1 MNRRQTA
8 VMCLV
13 MSFGLGVLCTL
24 WGLEAEYRD
33 RLNAAKR
40 AKLDCEAVQ
49 MLAQPQPNASG
60 VES

>member
-1 MNRRQTA
+1 MNRLQTF
-8 VMCLV
+8 VFCLV
-13 MSFGLGVLCTL
+13 MSFGLGVLVTL

-40 AKLDCEAVQ
+40 ARLDCEAQQ
-49 MLAQPQPNASG
+49 MLAQPQPSASG

>member
-1 MNRRQTA
+1 MNRLQSF
-8 VMCLV
+8 VFCMVVC
-13 MSFGLGVLCTL
+13 FGLGVLCTL